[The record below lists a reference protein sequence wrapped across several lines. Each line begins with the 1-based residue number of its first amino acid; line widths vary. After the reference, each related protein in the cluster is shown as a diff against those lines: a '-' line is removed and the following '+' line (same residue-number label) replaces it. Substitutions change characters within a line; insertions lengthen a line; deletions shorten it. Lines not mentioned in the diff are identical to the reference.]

1 MSQATIGALRVSLGI
16 DSAAFQSGLKSAQ
29 SSMASFGQKLKV
41 GMAAA
46 ATAAAAALTGVGY
59 AIKGIVQD
67 AREFEKL
74 AQISNAGFE
83 EFQRLAYGAKTVG
96 IEAEKLGDIFKDVN
110 DRVGDFVATGG
121 GPMVDFFENIAPKVG
136 ITAEAFRN
144 LSGPQALQ
152 LYYDSLV
159 KAGASQQDLTFY
171 LEAMASDVTAL
182 IPLLANG
189 GAEFARLAA
198 EADNLGIVIDQRTG
212 ARAKEFNATLDRIG
226 AVMKGV
232 VTQIMSAA
240 LPAMQAI
247 ADTFFNASGENQR
260 LTFIIDAS
268 VVAFKT
274 LASVGI
280 VVIDTFRSLGEAIMG
295 VYDASTMAMGGDF
308 LGAWTRLGQISSRNN
323 EIFEKTK
330 KDIAEIW
337 NGVGRVGE
345 AESFV
350 PRVTSISRL
359 PAAVTSHKQAAKEVG
374 DAWAG
379 LREATDKN
387 ESALKEF
394 GDSASEVARTVSSSV
409 SSWVDSAIDRTF
421 NLREA
426 VGGLLRDIGKM
437 MLNRAIMS
445 IFGGFGGGLPLMG
458 FANGGSFKVGGAGGV
473 DSQIVAFRASPNE
486 TVSITK
492 PGQITGGQGGAAY
505 APVYNIDARGA
516 DPAAISR
523 LESKLDE
530 MDRTAF
536 QRHVA
541 MSKQAQRFRA

>member
-1 MSQATIGALRVSLGI
+1 MASAVIGALRVNLGI
-16 DSAAFQSGLKSAQ
+16 DSAAFQNGLKSAQ
-29 SSMASFGQKLKV
+29 SSMASFGQKLKI

-59 AIKGIVQD
+59 AIKGILQD

-121 GPMVDFFENIAPKVG
+121 GPMKDFFDNIAPKVG
-136 ITAEAFRN
+136 VTAEAFRN

-171 LEAMASDVTAL
+171 MEAMASDTTAL

-198 EADNLGIVIDQRTG
+198 EADKFGIVIDQRAG

-240 LPAMQAI
+240 LPAMQAL
-247 ADTFFNASGENQR
+247 ADTFFNASGENER
-260 LTFIIDAS
+260 LKFVIDAAVIS
-268 VVAFKT
+268 FKALASAGIATVDAFRALSMAIVGAYNAAT
-274 LASVGI
+274 LAV
-280 VVIDTFRSLGEAIMG
+280 
-295 VYDASTMAMGGDF
+295 GGDF
-308 LGAWTRLGQISSRNN
+308 AGAGAALSKTWDDIGAVIAKSADDIKGIWSD
-323 EIFEKTK
+323 IEKETAAVP
-330 KDIAEIW
+330 D
-337 NGVGRVGE
+337 
-345 AESFV
+345 FV
-350 PRVTSISRL
+350 PRLTGQLGL
-359 PAAVTSHKQAAKEVG
+359 PQAVAAHKQAAKEVG
-374 DAWAG
+374 DAWSG
-379 LREATDKN
+379 LREATRTNEAALDK
-387 ESALKEF
+387 F
-394 GDSASEVARTVSSSV
+394 GDSAQEVARTVSSSV

-421 NLREA
+421 SLREA
-426 VGGLLRDIGKM
+426 VGGLLRDVGKM
-437 MLNRAIMS
+437 MVNRAVMS
-445 IFGGFGGGLPLMG
+445 LLGGFNLPG
-458 FANGGSFKVGGAGGV
+458 FANGGSFKVGGSGGV
-473 DSQIVAFRASPNE
+473 DSQLVAFKASPDE

-492 PGQITGGQGGAAY
+492 PGQVAGGQAGSVY
-505 APVYNIDARGA
+505 APAYNIDARGA
-516 DPAAISR
+516 TEGTAEQIRKALEDYDRAAFS
-523 LESKLDE
+523 
-530 MDRTAF
+530 
-536 QRHVA
+536 RHVA
-541 MSKQAQRFRA
+541 MTRQSQRFRTA